1 MTKYDIELLKKCANN
16 LMFDMSNE
24 QYEVLLKEFDII
36 TKQMNVLGEIEGIN
50 DVEPMTFPFDVS
62 TTFLREDI
70 EGECLSKEEV
80 LKNAKDVVDGQ
91 IKLPK
96 VVG

>member
-1 MTKYDIELLKKCANN
+1 MKYDLEILKKCASN
-16 LMFDMSNE
+16 LMFDMSEE
-24 QYEVLLKEFDII
+24 QYQLLLKEFEVI
-36 TKQMNVLGEIEGIN
+36 TKQMELLGEIDGLSE
-50 DVEPMTFPFDVS
+50 VEPMTFPFDVFTS
-62 TTFLREDI
+62 FLREDV

-80 LKNAKDVVDGQ
+80 LRNAKDVVDGQ